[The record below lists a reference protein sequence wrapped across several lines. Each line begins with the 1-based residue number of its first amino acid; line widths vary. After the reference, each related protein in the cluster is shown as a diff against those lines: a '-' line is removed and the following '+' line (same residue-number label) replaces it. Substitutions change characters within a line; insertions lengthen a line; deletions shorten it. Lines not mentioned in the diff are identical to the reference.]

1 MSEVTTWTEVV
12 CSCICAIHSFCCP
25 FFFFFS
31 SFYNLFFPSL
41 LSLFCSA
48 TPPPPPPPRFR
59 FFLFFSFFFSNCR
72 LLMSRQKSPN
82 LKSPDPN
89 CGTSEHDTALG
100 REAHTATVMPP
111 SPPFFFFLSPPP
123 PLRPPPRP
131 LSQARDQKSDGKK
144 QERT

>member
-1 MSEVTTWTEVV
+1 MFLHL
-12 CSCICAIHSFCCP
+12 CHPLFLLP
-25 FFFFFS
+25 FFLFLFIIS
-31 SFYNLFFPSL
+31 FFP
-41 LSLFCSA
+41 LFCLCFVL
-48 TPPPPPPPRFR
+48 PPPPPPPPASVF
-59 FFLFFSFFFSNCR
+59 FFSFFFSNCR

-111 SPPFFFFLSPPP
+111 SPLLFLFGAPPPP

-144 QERT
+144 QEHT